1 LYAESRR
8 EGAGEGKEKKRMWI
22 LVPNSSGK
30 IGGQAEKSAA
40 AALEIKR

>member
-1 LYAESRR
+1 
-8 EGAGEGKEKKRMWI
+8 MWI
-22 LVPNSSGK
+22 LVPNASGK